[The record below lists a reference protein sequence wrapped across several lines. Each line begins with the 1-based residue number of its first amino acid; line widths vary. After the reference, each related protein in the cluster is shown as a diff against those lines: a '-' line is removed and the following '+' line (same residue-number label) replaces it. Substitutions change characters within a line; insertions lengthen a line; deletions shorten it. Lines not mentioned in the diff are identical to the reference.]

1 MSEENIEVLDEK
13 EQEETQLTP
22 EEYKEARKKAMEH
35 LKNEIEYVKTEKQYE
50 NLVAD
55 VEEAKTRGITA
66 IATRA
71 QFFARQNVAAQPDI
85 EGEVPTQAP
94 PKASKPAPPRP
105 LKKD

>member
-1 MSEENIEVLDEK
+1 MQEQNEQVEEK
-13 EQEETQLTP
+13 QLTP
-22 EEYKEARKKAMEH
+22 EEYAAARSKATEH
-35 LKNEIEYVKTEKQYE
+35 LKKEIEYAKVEKEYE

-71 QFFARQNVAAQPDI
+71 RFFAQQNVEAQQG
-85 EGEVPTQAP
+85 GEKTATP
-94 PKASKPAPPRP
+94 PSSKPPVPKPRK